1 MLRRRR
7 PNPDTTTRVCPAC
20 GQPAPTNADRC
31 PFCGAELSSPSGE
44 SLPSEDRFA
53 TRQLAPPSPL
63 PVGYV
68 LAGRFRI
75 TEIESQADD
84 AIAYRAEDPFACALC
99 GHVHDQPVAYC
110 QRCGAELAD
119 PALVRIVEGTDSP
132 GEEPD
137 LQLTFRS
144 RPYLVTYLRQDQD
157 APTATKPAPTTL
169 RWGHCTD
176 VGQQRPHNEDAVAC
190 QVYLASGELPLAL
203 LQVADGLGGQD
214 AGEIASR
221 LAIETAWDIVRDLV
235 WLPHL
240 RGEALSPDQLED
252 ALREAVKAANR
263 AVFQARTRD
272 ASSMSTTLTAALLL
286 GTDVVVAN
294 VGDSRAYVLD
304 GDGLRRVTRDHSLVQ
319 RLIDDGRIPAD
330 AAYTHPQ
337 RNLIYRSIGDQ
348 PDVQADLYRLTLT
361 HGDRLI
367 LCSDGLW
374 EMARDDGLEEGLLAE
389 PDPQRAS
396 DRLCRLANMAG
407 GEDNISII
415 VAELVSAGASK
426 EE

>member
-7 PNPDTTTRVCPAC
+7 PNPHTTTRVCAAC
-20 GQPAPTNADRC
+20 GQPAPSDAERC
-31 PFCGAELSSPSGE
+31 PFCGAELSPPSVQPA
-44 SLPSEDRFA
+44 PSKDRFA

-63 PVGYV
+63 PVGYI

-75 TEIESQADD
+75 TEIESQADN

-110 QRCGAELAD
+110 QRCGAELAE
-119 PALVRIVEGTDSP
+119 PAPVRIVEGESAAAE
-132 GEEPD
+132 GPD
-137 LQLTFRS
+137 IQLTFRG
-144 RPYLVTYLRQDQD
+144 RQYRVTYLGQDQA
-157 APTATKPAPTTL
+157 APTTAETVAPTL

-190 QVYLASGELPLAL
+190 QVHLASGALPLAL

-214 AGEIASR
+214 AGEVASQ
-221 LAIETAWDIVRDLV
+221 LAIETAWDIIRDLV

-240 RGEALSPDQLED
+240 RREALSPDQLED
-252 ALREAVKAANR
+252 ALREAVQAANR

-319 RLIDDGRIPAD
+319 RLIDDGRISAE

-337 RNLIYRSIGDQ
+337 RHLIYRSIGDQ
-348 PDVQADLYRLTLT
+348 PDVQADLYHLTLSP
-361 HGDRLI
+361 GDRLI

-374 EMARDDGLEEGLLAE
+374 EMTREDGLEEGLLAE

-396 DRLCRLANMAG
+396 DHLCRLANMAG

-415 VAELVSAGASK
+415 VAELVSAGPAK